1 MYYNPHCLVNCEL
14 NMTSQYFAYF
24 IGLYR
29 LYIVIQSQCVHFLGF
44 QTATFMNG
52 LTEFQTLSHPKVHFQ
67 CMEFERI
74 DYVKYLKKLQTAVV
88 TS

>member
-1 MYYNPHCLVNCEL
+1 
-14 NMTSQYFAYF
+14 
-24 IGLYR
+24 
-29 LYIVIQSQCVHFLGF
+29 
-44 QTATFMNG
+44 MNG